1 MSPILGIWASQ
12 NYSRIPATS
21 YESIATV
28 TVGSGGQSE
37 INFTSISGTYKHLQI
52 RALARTNRANSLDA
66 FRLQFNGDTGSNYY
80 FGHYLFGT
88 GTSASSGNEGVGTA
102 IGVWRIA
109 GDSASASVFGTVV
122 VDLLDYTS
130 TNKNKTVRYLGGM
143 DNNGSGE
150 IYLGSGFW
158 FNSTIAAI
166 SSIKIVPNIGTSF
179 NQNTQFALYGI
190 RG

>member
-1 MSPILGIWASQ
+1 MSPILGIFASQ
-12 NYSRIPATS
+12 GRVASSS
-21 YESIATV
+21 YDSIQTV
-28 TVGSGGQSE
+28 TVGAGGQAA
-37 INFTSISGTYKHLQI
+37 IDFTSIPSTYKHLQI
-52 RALARTNRANSLDA
+52 RAFARTNRANSLDA

-88 GTSASSGNEGVGTA
+88 GASASAGNEGAGTA

-109 GDSASASVFGTVV
+109 GDSATSGVFGTVV

-150 IYLGSGFW
+150 IYIGSGFW

-190 RG
+190 K